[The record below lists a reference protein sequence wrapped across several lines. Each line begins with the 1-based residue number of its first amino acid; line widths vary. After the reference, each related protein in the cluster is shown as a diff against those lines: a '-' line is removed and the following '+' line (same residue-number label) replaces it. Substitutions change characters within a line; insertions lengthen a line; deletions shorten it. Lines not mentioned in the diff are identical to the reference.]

1 MASFDPYQ
9 QWLGIPSQMRPLNHY
24 ILLGLR
30 IFEADSQKIST
41 AYEAKMELLKTVQA
55 GPRGELA
62 HQVISEIG
70 LAKRDLM
77 DPDRKSKY
85 DIQLKKL
92 LHNRQRELE
101 HAQDDAAAQEPE
113 NMPADSQS
121 TANDSFP
128 VLVPPGNDSQAP
140 IAAVTIQ
147 STQPDQLQPIAQSR
161 SQDLPD
167 ECDEDDSGMLSVF
180 SYLTDVRYLVALLV
194 ISVIVM
200 TATVKLL
207 SPGSEQEKEGQTLPL
222 VQDTENKPA
231 VDDAAKP
238 EDPTAKLPRIA
249 QAADA
254 SFELPI
260 QAGHLTG
267 SEVKTG
273 PQGITGWNAGD
284 EAVWMLVAKQR
295 RTGYFNCLIT
305 YQAKSESEFQVQLGN
320 RKPRLVTLYPHDD
333 DFEEEFIVSLA
344 KSSKKTGEQTFRI
357 KATQTGA
364 NEVEIKRIRLVPN
377 R

>member
-30 IFEADSQKIST
+30 IFEVDSQKVT
-41 AYEAKMELLKTVQA
+41 AAYEARMELLRTVQA

-85 DIQLKKL
+85 DVELKDL
-92 LHNRQRELE
+92 LNKRQRELE
-101 HAQDDAAAQEPE
+101 HAQDDAAAQKPG

-121 TANDSFP
+121 VANESFP
-128 VLVPPGNDSQAP
+128 VLVPSDDSEAP

-147 STQPDQLQPIAQSR
+147 STQPDQLQSIAQAR
-161 SQDLPD
+161 SEDLPG
-167 ECDEDDSGMLSVF
+167 ESDEDDSGVLSVF
-180 SYLTDVRYLVALLV
+180 SYLTDVRYLVGLLV
-194 ISVIVM
+194 VSVIVM

-207 SPGSEQEKEGQTLPL
+207 SPSSEQEKESQTLPL
-222 VQDTENKPA
+222 VQGNENEPA
-231 VDDAAKP
+231 KVEAAQA
-238 EDPTAKLPRIA
+238 EDPIAKLARVA
-249 QAADA
+249 QGADA
-254 SFELPI
+254 SFELSV
-260 QAGHLTG
+260 QGGQLTG
-267 SEVKTG
+267 SEVKIG
-273 PQGITGWNAGD
+273 PQGISGWNAGD
-284 EAVWMLVAKQR
+284 EAVWVLVAKQR

-305 YQAKSESEFQVQLGN
+305 YRAKSESVFQVQLGN
-320 RKPRLVTLYPHDD
+320 SKPRLVTLYPHDD
-333 DFEEEFIVSLA
+333 DFEEEFIVRLA